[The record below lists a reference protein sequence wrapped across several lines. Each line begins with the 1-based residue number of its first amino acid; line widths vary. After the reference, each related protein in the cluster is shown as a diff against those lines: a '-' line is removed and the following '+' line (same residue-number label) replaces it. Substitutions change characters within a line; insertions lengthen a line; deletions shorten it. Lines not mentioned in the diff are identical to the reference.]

1 MEPVGNCVC
10 PVRVLHQRV
19 HGSLD
24 VLSAEPE
31 QKIVHVDS
39 GSKYVGLSTIPK
51 PAILQKIIHLSS
63 LWLSSKRKNAECG
76 GPDIKVQS
84 RL

>member
-1 MEPVGNCVC
+1 M
-10 PVRVLHQRV
+10 
-19 HGSLD
+19 D

-63 LWLSSKRKNAECG
+63 LWLSSNAKTPNVVG
-76 GPDIKVQS
+76 RTLKYRADSKPRGNDLLLV
-84 RL
+84 